1 MPVCNPPRASSPI
14 GQAST
19 SCLRKFTIHFRRP
32 KKLKEKSNYSYRGEY
47 GFDWLRDEYI
57 YPIKKVAFEE
67 VVNPNMPT
75 PIDKCIALCRK
86 PDLLR
91 QEYLKDVEP
100 QGKKFKPHGQDYY
113 PAWLSIFACN
123 VTNKK
128 ANPNAG
134 STMHKDGVYLDLQ
147 LDEIDKII
155 NDGTEIYFKPSE
167 PCLKITPEKIS
178 ISEFLKTSKK
188 KRILNNNIDKPP
200 VINYY
205 LLQNAVRIMCQED
218 TLQQH
223 GKIKVF
229 AKLGSTEYE
238 VGRLM
243 VYENNNIGK
252 ADIFVVNV
260 ITDYIANNQVAPK
273 SRPPLDYLYKFQ
285 SFNQA
290 MIRAEVRA
298 IENFDLKALEKETKD
313 SDITLFLK
321 DAKNPLYIDND
332 KVPDPEDLTNQ
343 RMTNGAVAILKRLSA
358 LYHKYGKHTTGG
370 NIGLNER
377 KHHNTYLF
385 FTTINSKTNSGIAYG
400 DPKNNNFEWGNVYMI
415 FNDGLNDEHTIVH
428 EAGHSFSLPH
438 TFSLRLSPHVFQK
451 GYTDNYMDYPFHLDK
466 NPTSNKLE
474 DMDSEYKDKMYS
486 FFKWQWELMRNDS
499 SIKK

>member
-1 MPVCNPPRASSPI
+1 MAICNFPRNSPPI
-14 GQAST
+14 GQTST

-32 KKLKEKSNYSYRGEY
+32 DKLKQKKGAPPYRGEY

-57 YPIKKVAFEE
+57 YPVKKVAYDE
-67 VVNPNMPT
+67 VETPDNPEFKET
-75 PIDKCIALCRK
+75 YLELCKEPIK
-86 PDLLR
+86 LR
-91 QEYLKDVEP
+91 QEYLKDIEP
-100 QGKKFKPHGQDYY
+100 SGKEFKPHGQDYY

-123 VTNKK
+123 VQSSN

-147 LDEIDKII
+147 LDEIDEIT
-155 NDGTEIYFKPSE
+155 DDRTEISFKPSV

-178 ISEFLKTSKK
+178 ISEFIKTTRE
-188 KRILNNNIDKPP
+188 KRILNNNIGQPEIYFYK
-200 VINYY
+200 
-205 LLQNAVRIMCQED
+205 LENAVRIICEGD
-218 TLQQH
+218 TLKQH
-223 GKIKVF
+223 EQIKVF

-243 VYENNNIGK
+243 VYKNNNICK

-260 ITDYIANNQVAPK
+260 ITDYDVNNQVDPK
-273 SRPPLDYLYKFQ
+273 SRPPLEYLYKYQ

-298 IENFDLKALEKETKD
+298 IENFDLLALEKKTKD
-313 SDITLFLK
+313 SDISLFLK
-321 DAKNPLYIDND
+321 DAKNPLYIDSED
-332 KVPDPEDLTNQ
+332 VPDPEDPTNQ
-343 RMTNGAVAILKRLSA
+343 ETTSGVDAILKRLSA
-358 LYHKYGKHTTGG
+358 LYHKYGKHTTKG
-370 NIGLNER
+370 IGLNEK
-377 KHHNTYLF
+377 KHHNSYLF
-385 FTTINSKTNSGIAYG
+385 FTTINSKTTFGITYAEFTSQ
-400 DPKNNNFEWGNVYMI
+400 NLEWGNVYMI
-415 FNDGLNDEHTIVH
+415 FKYGLIDEHTTVH
-428 EAGHSFSLPH
+428 EAGHSFSLTH
-438 TFSLRLSPHVFQK
+438 TFSYLYSPHVFQK